1 MDFSNAVARIRGKM
15 RRLATTHLGRRTIAI
30 EDAPPIVSFS
40 FDDAPKS
47 AFGLGREILAGFG
60 AKPTYYVSLGLLD
73 SETEVGRIGNREDL
87 VEAVGAGCELACHTY
102 DHLDAWETPLE
113 DYMISVEKNGRA
125 LKDILP
131 DASFAT
137 FAYPKSGPT
146 LAAKMA
152 LANHFGCCRAGGQEP
167 NLGSFDAGV
176 AKSAFL
182 DSRTGADEA
191 FANKLID
198 ETIAKNGWLIF
209 ATHDIDSSPSP
220 YGCTPDLLE
229 AVARYAHAKG
239 ALFLPVGEAFSRLS
253 RGGEAESQSAR
264 QSA

>member
-1 MDFSNAVARIRGKM
+1 MNFSSAAARIRGKM
-15 RRLATTHLGRRTIAI
+15 RRLATTHLGKRTISI

-47 AFGLGREILAGFG
+47 AFGVGREILAGFG

-73 SETEVGRIGNREDL
+73 TETEVGRIGNREDL
-87 VEAVGAGCELACHTY
+87 ADAVAAGCELGCHTY

-113 DYMISVEKNGRA
+113 DYMTSVEKNGRA
-125 LKDILP
+125 LKEILP
-131 DASFAT
+131 EASFAT

-146 LAAKMA
+146 LAAKTA
-152 LANHFGCCRAGGQEP
+152 LADCFGCCRAGGQEP

-176 AKSAFL
+176 AKSVFL

-191 FANKLID
+191 FAKNLID
-198 ETIAKNGWLIF
+198 ETVAKNGWLIF
-209 ATHDIDSSPSP
+209 ATHDIASSPSR
-220 YGCTPDLLE
+220 YGCTAELLE

-239 ALFLPVGEAFSRLS
+239 ALFLPVGAAFTRLAD
-253 RGGEAESQSAR
+253 R
-264 QSA
+264 